1 MAEIETRIASLAQLP
16 RSHDRLAISARLKS
30 AWICVLVGESGSG
43 KSALAKEIA
52 LADYPRTIWLSAHS
66 LDHDSPL
73 DFERAVGL
81 RHPLGDLL
89 RSAPTRCLVVFD
101 GVEAYPERA
110 LRLAARFTAEL
121 LGSQATHVHLLF
133 SLQFQSADRKMSQL
147 AGFGVSPTSLEPTLG
162 RPDADEIQ
170 ELLSPFPDLLWLALR
185 PQLRPLLTNLK
196 VLDWFARSPP
206 QSAGAD
212 DHQFFGLASVID
224 QLWGQWTESPA
235 DGLARSH
242 LLMKLATSEAETL
255 SRGVPRTQL
264 DSSEQRRC
272 PAANN
277 RGSSTFATSASPSRM
292 TFLATG
298 RG

>member
-1 MAEIETRIASLAQLP
+1 MIQ
-16 RSHDRLAISARLKS
+16 
-30 AWICVLVGESGSG
+30 C
-43 KSALAKEIA
+43 
-52 LADYPRTIWLSAHS
+52 LSTKTTQ
-66 LDHDSPL
+66 
-73 DFERAVGL
+73 V
-81 RHPLGDLL
+81 
-89 RSAPTRCLVVFD
+89 
-101 GVEAYPERA
+101 
-110 LRLAARFTAEL
+110 
-121 LGSQATHVHLLF
+121 
-133 SLQFQSADRKMSQL
+133 
-147 AGFGVSPTSLEPTLG
+147 
-162 RPDADEIQ
+162 Q

-196 VLDWFARSPP
+196 VLDWFARSSLRSRQVPTIT
-206 QSAGAD
+206 
-212 DHQFFGLASVID
+212 QFFGLASVID